1 MTPPTYVLL
10 SGGIAALVAMMLS
23 ITPYVI
29 FARKLALAGLWLS
42 LLVVPLAVTLD
53 LSQLATTGTAVSG
66 STVFGQTMEHVKSY
80 GAIALPCAFVASL
93 AMNRAKAIRR
103 R

>member
-1 MTPPTYVLL
+1 
-10 SGGIAALVAMMLS
+10 
-23 ITPYVI
+23 
-29 FARKLALAGLWLS
+29 LWAS

-53 LSQLATTGTAVSG
+53 LSELASSGAAVSG
-66 STVFGQTMEHVKSY
+66 ATAFTQTVEHVKSY
-80 GAIALPCAFVASL
+80 GALALPCAFVASM